1 MIIIFFINKHEYEKQ
16 NETGIVIFLKTNFAN
31 MDDLN
36 TVDCRCH
43 FEFPPATEKQR
54 HHNIVAHRYCDLHRT
69 VLKEEESP
77 EEHIQFHHPNCGSCE
92 LVFSLKNQKK
102 LHDTNV
108 HQCVWKLKFNGR
120 INQMIKLTRG
130 LNGMIKCVC
139 GDELQPQTVHNHW
152 RKCPKN
158 TEAEAQSQREQE
170 NVDCELNPNANNG
183 NVDLNIQRNDDQSLI
198 RSRDELDDNP
208 SRRQRRRT
216 NESEFVIYKK
226 VSLMIV

>member
-1 MIIIFFINKHEYEKQ
+1 MNYSRRQYIIIGE
-16 NETGIVIFLKTNFAN
+16 
-31 MDDLN
+31 
-36 TVDCRCH
+36 
-43 FEFPPATEKQR
+43 
-54 HHNIVAHRYCDLHRT
+54 
-69 VLKEEESP
+69 
-77 EEHIQFHHPNCGSCE
+77 
-92 LVFSLKNQKK
+92 
-102 LHDTNV
+102 NV
-108 HQCVWKLKFNGR
+108 Q
-120 INQMIKLTRG
+120 
-130 LNGMIKCVC
+130 
-139 GDELQPQTVHNHW
+139 
-152 RKCPKN
+152 KN